1 MHGRLPKFIPFWQE
15 TGASKWVV
23 NILKGGYHLPF
34 VSDHHGKKKKKKK
47 KQGSC
52 NSHGSFVDEAVK
64 SLVECGSATEVDR
77 HELECVSPLAVM
89 KGATKLRLILDL
101 RQVNKCLKEFRFKL
115 EDIRT
120 AVKLF
125 HKGDLCHYI

>member
-1 MHGRLPKFIPFWQE
+1 M
-15 TGASKWVV
+15 
-23 NILKGGYHLPF
+23 
-34 VSDHHGKKKKKKK
+34 
-47 KQGSC
+47 
-52 NSHGSFVDEAVK
+52 DEAVK

-77 HELECVSPLAVM
+77 HELECVSPLAVV

-101 RQVNKCLKEFRFKL
+101 RQVNKCLKKFRFKL

-125 HKGDLCHYI
+125 HKGDYVIIFDLKVPEL